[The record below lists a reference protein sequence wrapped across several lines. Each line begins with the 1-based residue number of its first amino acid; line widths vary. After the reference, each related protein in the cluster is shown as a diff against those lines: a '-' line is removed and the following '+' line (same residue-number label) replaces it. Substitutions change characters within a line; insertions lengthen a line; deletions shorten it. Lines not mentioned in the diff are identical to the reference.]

1 MWRADSIK
9 AFRGSPLDWG
19 PVLLSL
25 LGLVIL
31 IDGLDKWKTK
41 VWQLRKWIGRSM
53 TSLTKTT
60 SSKPYI
66 ARLGLPR
73 RDVWY
78 TAKPRLALR
87 RQKST
92 YLWTSGAR
100 TSSSQATKRVVTE
113 SRIIDSLYVN
123 DFVLLIQT
131 NWMVSYALDCPLTF
145 RSLLFILSLLNFE
158 WKRFLIDDLLNCL
171 IINAFISYFLFIVTQ
186 FSSFQF
192 DPPNSVRSD
201 RPNSVRFDL
210 PNSRMAPSSVIRPSN
225 ISYMSYGPLYMI
237 HG

>member
-1 MWRADSIK
+1 MWRMDSIK
-9 AFRGSPLDWG
+9 AFRGSPLGWCQ
-19 PVLLSL
+19 V

-31 IDGLDKWKTK
+31 IDGLGKWNAK
-41 VWQLRKWIGRSM
+41 VWQLRKWIGRSITSRTRT
-53 TSLTKTT
+53 TSL
-60 SSKPYI
+60 KPYI

-113 SRIIDSLYVN
+113 SRIIDSLYVT

-158 WKRFLIDDLLNCL
+158 WKRF
-171 IINAFISYFLFIVTQ
+171 
-186 FSSFQF
+186 
-192 DPPNSVRSD
+192 
-201 RPNSVRFDL
+201 
-210 PNSRMAPSSVIRPSN
+210 
-225 ISYMSYGPLYMI
+225 
-237 HG
+237 